1 MLIFK
6 EKHLPAWD
14 IPLPFN
20 VCRYRSTEFNSKSA
34 IFLYARNWRLY
45 RLTLLFFPSSLKHII
60 LIECFFDKYCTK
72 GD

>member
-34 IFLYARNWRLY
+34 IFLLRTEVAFIQTDVTFL
-45 RLTLLFFPSSLKHII
+45 PV
-60 LIECFFDKYCTK
+60 
-72 GD
+72 